1 MFALG
6 PVGNQSKHQIEQN
19 QVLFIM
25 PIEEL
30 FLKPFLSGK
39 TFFFFFK
46 YWCRDGSRAKSQHR
60 DNPAKRSYKIQ
71 LKNQSRAITELWG
84 RFTSA
89 WLM

>member
-1 MFALG
+1 MRTLDMFALG

-39 TFFFFFK
+39 TFFLNTDVEMDLGQSPNTGIIQQNIVIKF
-46 YWCRDGSRAKSQHR
+46 
-60 DNPAKRSYKIQ
+60 NLKINLEQ
-71 LKNQSRAITELWG
+71 
-84 RFTSA
+84 
-89 WLM
+89 

>member
-1 MFALG
+1 MRTLDMFALG

-39 TFFFFFK
+39 TFFFFLNTDVEMDLGQSPNTGIIQQNVVIKF
-46 YWCRDGSRAKSQHR
+46 
-60 DNPAKRSYKIQ
+60 NLKINLEQ
-71 LKNQSRAITELWG
+71 
-84 RFTSA
+84 
-89 WLM
+89 

>member
-25 PIEEL
+25 PVEEL

-39 TFFFFFK
+39 TFFFK
-46 YWCRDGSRAKSQHR
+46 K
-60 DNPAKRSYKIQ
+60 KK
-71 LKNQSRAITELWG
+71 K
-84 RFTSA
+84 
-89 WLM
+89 LM

>member
-25 PIEEL
+25 PVEEL

-39 TFFFFFK
+39 TFFF
-46 YWCRDGSRAKSQHR
+46 
-60 DNPAKRSYKIQ
+60 
-71 LKNQSRAITELWG
+71 LKKKKTDVEKDLGQSPRQGIIG
-84 RFTSA
+84 N
-89 WLM
+89 

>member
-39 TFFFFFK
+39 TFIK
-46 YWCRDGSRAKSQHR
+46 KKKKKKTDVEMDLG
-60 DNPAKRSYKIQ
+60 
-71 LKNQSRAITELWG
+71 QSPRQGIIRQIVIKFNLEINLE
-84 RFTSA
+84 
-89 WLM
+89 